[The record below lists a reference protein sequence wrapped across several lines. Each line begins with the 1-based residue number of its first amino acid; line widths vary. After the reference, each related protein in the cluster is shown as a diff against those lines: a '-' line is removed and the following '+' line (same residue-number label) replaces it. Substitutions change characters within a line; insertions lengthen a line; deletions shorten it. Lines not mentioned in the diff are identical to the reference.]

1 MLNQWLPSHLNLS
14 PELQTRLISS
24 LIIILLLWLLRL
36 LIVRLID
43 RRITDIRTR
52 YRWRKRSTYWTV
64 FLSVI
69 LVTPLWLAG
78 LQSLVT
84 FLGLISAGLVI
95 ALQAPLTDL
104 GGWLFIL
111 WRRPFEV
118 GDRIQIGKHAGD
130 VVDIRIFQFTL
141 LEIGNWVQ
149 ADQSTGRILHVPNKK
164 VFSETLANYNKGLG
178 YIWHEIEVL
187 VTFESDWQKAKAI
200 LEDIANRNAANLS
213 QDAAERLRL
222 AARRFL
228 IVYPTLTPIVY
239 TKVKAS
245 GIELALRYLTDPRRR
260 RSTEQTIWE
269 DILKV
274 FGEHSDIEFA
284 YPTQRFYH
292 RILEQQEQENSPMM
306 TEQT

>member
-1 MLNQWLPSHLNLS
+1 MFNQWLPSHLNLS

-24 LIIILLLWLLRL
+24 LIIIVLLWLLRL
-36 LIVRLID
+36 LIVQLID
-43 RRITDIRTR
+43 RRITDIRVR
-52 YRWRKRSTYWTV
+52 YRWRKQSTYWTV
-64 FLSVI
+64 FLSVV
-69 LVTPLWLAG
+69 LVSPLWLAG

-118 GDRIQIGKHAGD
+118 GDRIQIGEHAGD
-130 VVDIRIFQFTL
+130 VVDVRIFQFTL

-149 ADQSTGRILHVPNKK
+149 ADQSTGRILHIPNKK
-164 VFSETLANYNKGLG
+164 IFSETLANYNKGLG

-200 LEDIANRNAANLS
+200 LEEIANRNAANLS

-245 GIELALRYLTDPRRR
+245 GIELALRYLTDPQRR
-260 RSTEQTIWE
+260 RSTEQIIWE
-269 DILKV
+269 DILKA
-274 FGEHSDIEFA
+274 FDEHSDIEFA

-292 RILEQQEQENSPMM
+292 RTLEQQEQQNSPMIS
-306 TEQT
+306 EQT